1 MQCQITKEHEIQ
13 GTPQQVCKG
22 WLEIPPC
29 GRKPLCLHKGRQIL
43 RAGPLPRGEGDRKRT
58 CKQANQEVRGMIP
71 RTSRLKKRDMEKIIM
86 VIEKSKDFYDA
97 YSENCEGIY
106 AAGGSIDDV
115 KKDTEAAISLIKRD
129 YPESE
134 WPAPLRGEYEIEWKM
149 DVQSFLEYYKDY
161 LSLSGLEKITGINQ
175 KQLSNYLNRRAR
187 PRKKQV
193 ERISEGLRKFAS
205 ELLSVTL

>member
-1 MQCQITKEHEIQ
+1 
-13 GTPQQVCKG
+13 
-22 WLEIPPC
+22 
-29 GRKPLCLHKGRQIL
+29 
-43 RAGPLPRGEGDRKRT
+43 
-58 CKQANQEVRGMIP
+58 
-71 RTSRLKKRDMEKIIM
+71 MEKIIM

-115 KKDTEAAISLIKRD
+115 KKDTEAAIGIIKRD

-175 KQLSNYLNRRAR
+175 KQLSNYLNRRSK
-187 PRKKQV
+187 PRRRQM
-193 ERISEGLRKFAS
+193 ERISEGLHRFAS

>member
-1 MQCQITKEHEIQ
+1 
-13 GTPQQVCKG
+13 
-22 WLEIPPC
+22 
-29 GRKPLCLHKGRQIL
+29 
-43 RAGPLPRGEGDRKRT
+43 
-58 CKQANQEVRGMIP
+58 MIP
-71 RTSRLKKRDMEKIIM
+71 RASRLKKRDMEKIIM

-106 AAGGSIDDV
+106 AAGGSIDEV
-115 KKDTEAAISLIKRD
+115 KKDTEAAIGIIKRD

-175 KQLSNYLNRRAR
+175 KQLSNYLNRRSK
-187 PRKKQV
+187 PRRRQM
-193 ERISEGLRKFAS
+193 ERISEGLHRFAS

>member
-1 MQCQITKEHEIQ
+1 
-13 GTPQQVCKG
+13 
-22 WLEIPPC
+22 
-29 GRKPLCLHKGRQIL
+29 
-43 RAGPLPRGEGDRKRT
+43 
-58 CKQANQEVRGMIP
+58 MIP
-71 RTSRLKKRDMEKIIM
+71 RASRLKKRDMEKIIM

-115 KKDTEAAISLIKRD
+115 KKDTEAAIGIIKRD

-175 KQLSNYLNRRAR
+175 KQLSNYLNRRSK
-187 PRKKQV
+187 PRRRQL
-193 ERISEGLRKFAS
+193 ERISEGLHRFAS

>member
-1 MQCQITKEHEIQ
+1 
-13 GTPQQVCKG
+13 
-22 WLEIPPC
+22 
-29 GRKPLCLHKGRQIL
+29 
-43 RAGPLPRGEGDRKRT
+43 
-58 CKQANQEVRGMIP
+58 
-71 RTSRLKKRDMEKIIM
+71 MEKIIM

-106 AAGGSIDDV
+106 AAGGSIDEV
-115 KKDTEAAISLIKRD
+115 KKDTEAAIGIIKRD

-175 KQLSNYLNRRAR
+175 KQLSNYLNRRSK
-187 PRKKQV
+187 PRRRQM
-193 ERISEGLRKFAS
+193 ERINEGLHRFAS

>member
-1 MQCQITKEHEIQ
+1 
-13 GTPQQVCKG
+13 
-22 WLEIPPC
+22 
-29 GRKPLCLHKGRQIL
+29 
-43 RAGPLPRGEGDRKRT
+43 
-58 CKQANQEVRGMIP
+58 MIP

-106 AAGGSIDDV
+106 AAGGSIDEV
-115 KKDTEAAISLIKRD
+115 KKDTEAAIGMIKRD

-175 KQLSNYLNRRAR
+175 KQLSNYLNRRSK
-187 PRKKQV
+187 PRRRQM
-193 ERISEGLRKFAS
+193 ERISEGLHRFAS

>member
-1 MQCQITKEHEIQ
+1 
-13 GTPQQVCKG
+13 
-22 WLEIPPC
+22 
-29 GRKPLCLHKGRQIL
+29 
-43 RAGPLPRGEGDRKRT
+43 
-58 CKQANQEVRGMIP
+58 
-71 RTSRLKKRDMEKIIM
+71 MEKIIM

-106 AAGGSIDDV
+106 AAGGSIDEV
-115 KKDTEAAISLIKRD
+115 KKDTEAAIGMIKRD

-175 KQLSNYLNRRAR
+175 KQLSNYLNRRSK
-187 PRKKQV
+187 PRRRQM
-193 ERISEGLRKFAS
+193 ERISEGLHRFAS

>member
-1 MQCQITKEHEIQ
+1 
-13 GTPQQVCKG
+13 
-22 WLEIPPC
+22 
-29 GRKPLCLHKGRQIL
+29 
-43 RAGPLPRGEGDRKRT
+43 
-58 CKQANQEVRGMIP
+58 MIP
-71 RTSRLKKRDMEKIIM
+71 RASRLKKRDMEKIIM

-106 AAGGSIDDV
+106 AAGGSIEEV
-115 KKDTEAAISLIKRD
+115 KKDTEAAIGIIKRD

-175 KQLSNYLNRRAR
+175 KQLSNYLNRRSK
-187 PRKKQV
+187 PRRRQM
-193 ERISEGLRKFAS
+193 ERISEGLHRFAS